1 MPVMEPEL
9 PMRRSKRKRNKEQ
22 NEDVVMQEEVQ
33 A

>member
-1 MPVMEPEL
+1 
-9 PMRRSKRKRNKEQ
+9 MRRSKRKRNKEQ